1 MAFEYNTTE
10 EKLRFPA
17 YGHMVQEM
25 IDRATAE
32 SNPQRRQRMAEH
44 IITVMADLNPQ
55 LQASPNA
62 YEVLWN
68 HLAFISNYQLD
79 IEYPVEIERADKSA
93 PKKLSYPGN
102 AIRFRQ
108 YGHLIENTLDKI
120 QEMPAGTPGR
130 EHLLADIAMRMK
142 RCITEWKGE
151 EVENEKVCH
160 DIEHYTNQAITYEET
175 LNALSNTK
183 QSIFARQ
190 RQRFAPQRR
199 NSRYYNPNR

>member
-17 YGHMVQEM
+17 YGRMVQEM

-93 PKKLSYPGN
+93 PKNSPTQETPYASGN
-102 AIRFRQ
+102 TDTSLKTHSTKSRKCPPAHR
-108 YGHLIENTLDKI
+108 GANTCW
-120 QEMPAGTPGR
+120 PT
-130 EHLLADIAMRMK
+130 
-142 RCITEWKGE
+142 
-151 EVENEKVCH
+151 
-160 DIEHYTNQAITYEET
+160 
-175 LNALSNTK
+175 
-183 QSIFARQ
+183 
-190 RQRFAPQRR
+190 
-199 NSRYYNPNR
+199 

>member
-17 YGHMVQEM
+17 YGRMVQEM

-32 SNPQRRQRMAEH
+32 SNPQRRQR
-44 IITVMADLNPQ
+44 
-55 LQASPNA
+55 
-62 YEVLWN
+62 
-68 HLAFISNYQLD
+68 
-79 IEYPVEIERADKSA
+79 
-93 PKKLSYPGN
+93 
-102 AIRFRQ
+102 
-108 YGHLIENTLDKI
+108 
-120 QEMPAGTPGR
+120 
-130 EHLLADIAMRMK
+130 
-142 RCITEWKGE
+142 KGE

-199 NSRYYNPNR
+199 NNRYYNPNR

>member
-17 YGHMVQEM
+17 YGRMVQEM

-68 HLAFISNYQLD
+68 HLAFISNYELD

-93 PKKLSYPGN
+93 PKKRHTLP
-102 AIRFRQ
+102 AIR
-108 YGHLIENTLDKI
+108 
-120 QEMPAGTPGR
+120 TP
-130 EHLLADIAMRMK
+130 H
-142 RCITEWKGE
+142 
-151 EVENEKVCH
+151 
-160 DIEHYTNQAITYEET
+160 
-175 LNALSNTK
+175 
-183 QSIFARQ
+183 
-190 RQRFAPQRR
+190 
-199 NSRYYNPNR
+199 

>member
-17 YGHMVQEM
+17 YGRMVQEM

-32 SNPQRRQRMAEH
+32 SNPQRRQRMAEWTS
-44 IITVMADLNPQ
+44 TVFTESGVDAMADLNPQ

-68 HLAFISNYQLD
+68 HLAFISNYELD

-130 EHLLADIAMRMK
+130 EHLLADIAMHHRME
-142 RCITEWKGE
+142 RRR
-151 EVENEKVCH
+151 
-160 DIEHYTNQAITYEET
+160 
-175 LNALSNTK
+175 SRK
-183 QSIFARQ
+183 QKSLPRH
-190 RQRFAPQRR
+190 
-199 NSRYYNPNR
+199 